1 MSTPLT
7 ITTTTTTTNNSSSR
21 RRRRRRRSSSS
32 SSRRTVFARIPT
44 VNFGTSPNNQFAQ
57 NME

>member
-1 MSTPLT
+1 MMATPLT
-7 ITTTTTTTNNSSSR
+7 ITTTNNSR
-21 RRRRRRRSSSS
+21 RRRRRRRRRSSSSSS

-44 VNFGTSPNNQFAQ
+44 INFGTSPNNQFAQ

>member
-1 MSTPLT
+1 MMATPLT
-7 ITTTTTTTNNSSSR
+7 ITTTTNSSR
-21 RRRRRRRSSSS
+21 RRRRRRSSRN
-32 SSRRTVFARIPT
+32 SRRTVFARIPT

>member
-1 MSTPLT
+1 MATPLT
-7 ITTTTTTTNNSSSR
+7 ITTTTNNSSR
-21 RRRRRRRSSSS
+21 RRRRS

-44 VNFGTSPNNQFAQ
+44 INFGTSPNNQFAQ

>member
-7 ITTTTTTTNNSSSR
+7 ITTTTTTNNSSSR
-21 RRRRRRRSSSS
+21 RRRRRRRSS

>member
-1 MSTPLT
+1 MMATPLT
-7 ITTTTTTTNNSSSR
+7 ITTTNNSS

-32 SSRRTVFARIPT
+32 SNRRTVFARIPT
-44 VNFGTSPNNQFAQ
+44 INFGTSPNNQFAQ